1 MAGGQTL
8 IYYINA
14 YTTLISAA
22 LGVFF
27 SIAIIKEKGNSRTNA
42 LYMFARSLAL
52 TCAAAIPVCRNA
64 PTILFVA
71 TMAMLIVQI
80 VDCIIGIVIKS
91 KMRTVGPFIMAVCH
105 TVCLLLSI

>member
-1 MAGGQTL
+1 M

-27 SIAIIKEKGNSRTNA
+27 SIGAVIKEKGNSRTNA
-42 LYMFARSLAL
+42 LYMFAL
-52 TCAAAIPVCRNA
+52 TCASVIPVCRNA

-105 TVCLLLSI
+105 AVCLLLSI